1 MRKKRSN
8 KNGLLLIY
16 PILPIDF
23 KSVPR
28 INEHKDPNEDFK
40 KSWDQFKKN
49 FSSLKNEKKIKDL
62 LTSRKSLISLAI
74 SFPETSENLVTSA
87 IVNSVYDRLRK
98 EEDGEDD

>member
-1 MRKKRSN
+1 MNTKIQTKILKNHGINLKK
-8 KNGLLLIY
+8 
-16 PILPIDF
+16 
-23 KSVPR
+23 
-28 INEHKDPNEDFK
+28 
-40 KSWDQFKKN
+40 